1 MNDSKAEASVITPKK
16 AGENT
21 VFSLIRQVFL
31 ILKTRVKLNWLVHIS
46 AFLILAKLVWDYSS
60 GNLTINP
67 IQAAT
72 QRTGKTA
79 LIFLM
84 LSLSCTPLSSL
95 FGWRQ
100 LIKVRRLPGLY
111 AFGFA
116 LGHLFI
122 FSVLDYSLD
131 LKLLWVELTQKRY
144 VWVGAGAFS
153 ILFVLTVTSFPYW
166 MKLLGKNWKRLHRLV
181 YLAGILVVIHYGW
194 AKKGDIFRLQ
204 GDILQP
210 LLFGL
215 ILSILLLV
223 RLPKVKKGI
232 LAGKAWIL
240 TKSY

>member
-1 MNDSKAEASVITPKK
+1 MTDNKAAASVKVRKK
-16 AGENT
+16 AGEKNL
-21 VFSLIRQVFL
+21 FSLVSQVFF
-31 ILKTRVKLNWLVHIS
+31 ILKTRIKLNWVVHIS
-46 AFLILAKLVWDYSS
+46 AVLILTKLVWDYSS

-95 FGWRQ
+95 FGWKQ
-100 LIKVRRLPGLY
+100 LLKVRRLLGLY

-116 LGHLFI
+116 LSHLYI
-122 FSVLDYSLD
+122 FSVLDFAFD
-131 LKLLWVELTQKRY
+131 LILLWAELTQKRY

-153 ILFVLTVTSFPYW
+153 ILFALAVTSFPYW

-181 YLAGILVVIHYGW
+181 YLAGILVVVHYAW

-232 LAGKAWIL
+232 LAGISWLL